1 MLTRIGSALLVLAI
15 AGSLAGCTP
24 TKAGQASESSS
35 PTTGQPADSGL
46 PTKEG
51 DGTKLE
57 PGLTQ
62 LADGSAQAIG
72 TLEYRDLEGGMWVI
86 LAATQAAGGAAKTV
100 AVIANAGDLGSTLQ
114 TLKGTQVIARGTKL
128 DGVSIR
134 MAGPEFNVTSI
145 TKAED
150 TAVPSK

>member
-1 MLTRIGSALLVLAI
+1 MLIRIGSALLVLAI
-15 AGSLAGCTP
+15 AGSLVGCAP
-24 TKAGQASESSS
+24 TVGGNA
-35 PTTGQPADSGL
+35 
-46 PTKEG
+46 
-51 DGTKLE
+51 TKLE

>member
-1 MLTRIGSALLVLAI
+1 MLIRIGSALLVLAI
-15 AGSLAGCTP
+15 AGSLVGCAP
-24 TKAGQASESSS
+24 TVGGNA
-35 PTTGQPADSGL
+35 
-46 PTKEG
+46 
-51 DGTKLE
+51 TKLE

-86 LAATQAAGGAAKTV
+86 VGGSQAGGAAKTV

-114 TLKGTQVIARGTKL
+114 TLKGTQVVARGTKL

-134 MAGPEFNVTSI
+134 MAGPEIKVTSI
-145 TKAED
+145 AKAEG
-150 TAVPSK
+150 TAAPAQ